1 MIAAVDDQMDPETA
15 APSRSDTIVVGH
27 DDSSGADAAL
37 ETALALASAL
47 HLRLLV
53 VRAWTVF
60 TAPPGSIFHDG
71 FAVPLDEV
79 GERVRADLIARAGPT
94 SARHPEVHVE
104 YRAVFG
110 QAADVLIVTS
120 RTARLLI
127 VGSRGHG
134 GFASL
139 LLGSVS
145 NQCAHH
151 ASCSVLISRPTTNL
165 SAPGALGE

>member
-1 MIAAVDDQMDPETA
+1 MSTT
-15 APSRSDTIVVGH
+15 PSRADTIVVGH

-37 ETALALASAL
+37 ETAFVLASAL
-47 HLRLLV
+47 QVGLLV

-60 TAPPGSIFHDG
+60 TAPPGSMFHDG
-71 FAVPLDEV
+71 YAVPLDDV
-79 GERVRADLIARAGPT
+79 GERVRAELIAQAGPT

-104 YRAVFG
+104 YSAVFG
-110 QAADVLIVTS
+110 QAADALIATS
-120 RTARLLI
+120 RAARMLI

-151 ASCSVLISRPTTNL
+151 ASCSVLISRS
-165 SAPGALGE
+165 SAGAAEVRETVV